1 MTSFETHLKNSKST
15 IRWFIVDFIDLVY
28 ALVEYNDAK
37 PRGLV
42 SEDIQH
48 RIDKIDHIIE
58 QYVVKLPSLASVET
72 NIKVRK
78 KQFYYII
85 LYYMINKQWPHIK
98 KQAPCLIRLRA
109 FFYIYTISYRQ

>member
-1 MTSFETHLKNSKST
+1 M
-15 IRWFIVDFIDLVY
+15 
-28 ALVEYNDAK
+28 DAK
-37 PRGLV
+37 PRGVV

-98 KQAPCLIRLRA
+98 SKHHLRFVFALFPFIQLLIDNEILKA
-109 FFYIYTISYRQ
+109 FNEISNKAH